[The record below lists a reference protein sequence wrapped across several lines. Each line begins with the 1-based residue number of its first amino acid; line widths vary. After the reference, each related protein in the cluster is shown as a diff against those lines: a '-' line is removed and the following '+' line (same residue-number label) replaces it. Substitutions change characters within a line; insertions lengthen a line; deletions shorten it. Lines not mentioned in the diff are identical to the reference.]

1 MIAQVIVDVAARQTD
16 RVFEYHVPSDIE
28 KEIQVGS
35 RVVVPFGPRKVQG
48 FVVGLSET
56 SNFKGKMKDLLIV
69 VDEMP
74 PLTPELVKLSAD
86 LAQNIY
92 SYRIKI
98 LQAMLPWVMRAGYRK
113 LLLPASPKA
122 KEMPFF
128 QGDPIDLNKITDS
141 TQIKKIRSLLKNDDA
156 KIEYVVDNKA
166 KKKKENQ
173 YSLAMAPE

>member
-48 FVVGLSET
+48 FVIGLSET
-56 SNFKGKMKDLLIV
+56 SNFKGKMKDLLVV

-141 TQIKKIRSLLKNDDA
+141 T
-156 KIEYVVDNKA
+156 
-166 KKKKENQ
+166 
-173 YSLAMAPE
+173 

>member
-48 FVVGLSET
+48 FVIGLSET
-56 SNFKGKMKDLLIV
+56 SNFKGKMKDLLVV

-98 LQAMLPWVMRAGYRK
+98 LQAMLP
-113 LLLPASPKA
+113 
-122 KEMPFF
+122 
-128 QGDPIDLNKITDS
+128 
-141 TQIKKIRSLLKNDDA
+141 
-156 KIEYVVDNKA
+156 
-166 KKKKENQ
+166 
-173 YSLAMAPE
+173 

>member
-16 RVFEYHVPSDIE
+16 RVFEYQVPSDIE
-28 KEIQVGS
+28 KEIKVGS
-35 RVVVPFGPRKVQG
+35 RVIVPFGPRKVQG

-56 SNFKGKMKDLLIV
+56 SNFKGKMKDLLVV

-113 LLLPASPKA
+113 LLLPTSSEA
-122 KEMPFF
+122 KKMPFF
-128 QGDPIDLNKITDS
+128 SVLS
-141 TQIKKIRSLLKNDDA
+141 S
-156 KIEYVVDNKA
+156 
-166 KKKKENQ
+166 
-173 YSLAMAPE
+173 

>member
-48 FVVGLSET
+48 FVIGLSET
-56 SNFKGKMKDLLIV
+56 SNFKGKMKDLLVV

-98 LQAMLPWVMRAGYRK
+98 LQAMLPWVRLGGWPAVRAGRQRR
-113 LLLPASPKA
+113 LCPRGRLPA
-122 KEMPFF
+122 
-128 QGDPIDLNKITDS
+128 G
-141 TQIKKIRSLLKNDDA
+141 LLCRRRPA
-156 KIEYVVDNKA
+156 LGQSAV
-166 KKKKENQ
+166 Q
-173 YSLAMAPE
+173 LALPP